1 MVSPPSRAA
10 RRQPRSRNP
19 VMRARAP
26 HAVRGWWRYSGL
38 VWWQLAGNVVLA
50 GYSWLAAARGTG
62 PPGGFDVVIAVAFT
76 ALGLAQLGYGTVRAE
91 RARRFGCW

>member
-1 MVSPPSRAA
+1 M
-10 RRQPRSRNP
+10 P
-19 VMRARAP
+19 VRAP

-38 VWWQLAGNVVLA
+38 VWWQAASNVVLA
-50 GYSWLAAARGTG
+50 GYWWLAAARVTG
-62 PPGGFDVVIAVAFT
+62 PHGGFVVMLAVAFT